1 MPLFLFRSINATTEV
16 LIVISEQFKYIIN
29 SYLRHRRDLTA
40 KGYYKF
46 ISLKFID
53 KIARNIVG
61 ILSADE
67 LIFEIC
73 DIIKF
78 TVLLWR
84 YNKRKHS

>member
-1 MPLFLFRSINATTEV
+1 M
-16 LIVISEQFKYIIN
+16 
-29 SYLRHRRDLTA
+29 A

-46 ISLKFID
+46 ISLEFID
-53 KIARNIVG
+53 KIARNIID

-78 TVLLWR
+78 TVLL
-84 YNKRKHS
+84 